1 MKNKVATISN
11 DDRETWELL
20 CNVPLVGKACAVIC
34 AILNCILPG
43 SGTFVAAC
51 YTEDDHVS
59 KVQMSIAVV
68 QFLTTFFLIGW
79 LLSIFWAYLIIVK
92 AFKLNLK
99 S

>member
-1 MKNKVATISN
+1 MIRV
-11 DDRETWELL
+11 
-20 CNVPLVGKACAVIC
+20 
-34 AILNCILPG
+34 ILNCILSG

-59 KVQMSIAVV
+59 KVQMLIAVV
-68 QFLTTFFLIGW
+68 QFLTTFFLIDW

-99 S
+99 SKIESAS